1 MYCSGC
7 GQPIAPYQQA
17 CAQCGKPAVPP
28 APAGFLPYTRVH
40 SHVHTL
46 AILWLVYSTFT
57 ILAWF
62 IAIPFLGFI
71 FSHGG
76 HGFYH
81 GDFPFGMSM
90 HWFIPLITTVLYI
103 RSGLGLLVGIGL
115 LRRDRWA
122 RPLALVVGILM
133 LLKIPFGTALGIYT
147 LWVLVPTQSAM
158 EYDAVAAR

>member
-17 CAQCGKPAVPP
+17 CAQCGKPTISP
-28 APAGFLPYTRVH
+28 APAGYIPYTRVQR
-40 SHVHTL
+40 HVHTL
-46 AILWLVYSTFT
+46 AILWLVFSIFS

-62 IAIPFLGFI
+62 VAIPFLGFI

-90 HWFIPLITTVLYI
+90 GWIVPIITTIVYI

-115 LRRDRWA
+115 LRRERWA
-122 RPLALVVGILM
+122 RALALIVGVFM
-133 LLKIPFGTALGIYT
+133 LLKIPFGTALGVYT
-147 LWVLVPTQSAM
+147 LWVLAPVQSGQ
-158 EYDAVAAR
+158 EYDMVAAP